1 MKTQKITAAKKSV
14 KKALAYR
21 LAIKE
26 AIKTADAANVRMEWG
41 TIQVRRGDA
50 WEAMVDQEL
59 KRNYSNNLARFR
71 A

>member
-1 MKTQKITAAKKSV
+1 MKTQKVTAEKKSV
-14 KKALAYR
+14 KKELAYR

-41 TIQVRRGDA
+41 TIQIRRGDA
-50 WEAMVDQEL
+50 WETMVDQEL
-59 KRNYSNNLARFR
+59 GRNYSNNLTRFK